1 MHASLT
7 LHFAFFTIFAFFAF
21 YAKVPFFLQFHFLA
35 STSIDLSTSRVADG
49 LPFDTETPKKRIVE
63 IKEGEREE
71 IYVYEHIVAD
81 PEMLQL
87 SRLQLCEEAIYKRQ
101 LCVSSMEQMCLCIDD
116 YQKAEAGAVGAPGE
130 RFSMA
135 Y

>member
-63 IKEGEREE
+63 ILASASISIG
-71 IYVYEHIVAD
+71 IGIDLWFVF
-81 PEMLQL
+81 
-87 SRLQLCEEAIYKRQ
+87 C
-101 LCVSSMEQMCLCIDD
+101 CL
-116 YQKAEAGAVGAPGE
+116 
-130 RFSMA
+130 
-135 Y
+135 

>member
-49 LPFDTETPKKRIVE
+49 LPFDTETPEKRIVE
-63 IKEGEREE
+63 ILASASISFG
-71 IYVYEHIVAD
+71 IGIDLWLVF
-81 PEMLQL
+81 
-87 SRLQLCEEAIYKRQ
+87 C
-101 LCVSSMEQMCLCIDD
+101 CL
-116 YQKAEAGAVGAPGE
+116 
-130 RFSMA
+130 
-135 Y
+135 